1 MGRGKTKEHKHSNS
15 KPLVDNFSKSHLSFL
30 DSHNYTYIYASFHF
44 QSHRGYIIILI
55 LFFCYKGYII
65 IYSLIISQMFLIWC
79 HNFLIQY
86 PTTHAMCVSV
96 PLNYN
101 SCVFHWTSLSF
112 LPKTWL
118 SDCYVSMCYHFYW
131 MKIVDTVR
139 QHWNGADDH

>member
-1 MGRGKTKEHKHSNS
+1 LTIFQSPIFH
-15 KPLVDNFSKSHLSFL
+15 FL
-30 DSHNYTYIYASFHF
+30 IPTIIHIYASFHF
-44 QSHRGYIIILI
+44 QSHRGYIIII
-55 LFFCYKGYII
+55 IIIIWYKGYII

-86 PTTHAMCVSV
+86 PTTHAMCVSA

-118 SDCYVSMCYHFYW
+118 SDCFFWTNGFLIVFFEQMAFWLLCFYVLSLLLDEDSGY
-131 MKIVDTVR
+131 
-139 QHWNGADDH
+139 G